1 MPDLI
6 ISDIMMPLIDGVN
19 LCRMLKEDNRTSHI
33 PVILLT
39 AKADIDSKVSGLESG
54 ADDYLVKPFSAEE
67 LLQRVKNLIRQREKL
82 KELFSRKFSLEPSE
96 IELITTEEKFLH
108 QILTLMEENIDNP
121 EFDIASFGKAL
132 GMSRS
137 GLNRKLTAL
146 TGQTPNEFIRAMR
159 MKRAAQLL
167 NKNQG
172 NISEV
177 SYMVGFNSTNYFTK
191 CFKDFYGCTPTEY
204 LNQEKQ
210 DNLS

>member
-1 MPDLI
+1 
-6 ISDIMMPLIDGVN
+6 
-19 LCRMLKEDNRTSHI
+19 
-33 PVILLT
+33 
-39 AKADIDSKVSGLESG
+39 
-54 ADDYLVKPFSAEE
+54 
-67 LLQRVKNLIRQREKL
+67 
-82 KELFSRKFSLEPSE
+82 
-96 IELITTEEKFLH
+96 
-108 QILTLMEENIDNP
+108 
-121 EFDIASFGKAL
+121 
-132 GMSRS
+132 MSRS

-172 NISEV
+172 TISEV